1 MLVHGEKIVDTMGD
15 EIDRLETKLSV
26 RVEEQFLKLKSIFLT
41 LFSIQISVEIPESSL
56 H

>member
-1 MLVHGEKIVDTMGD
+1 MLLHGEKIVDTMGD

-26 RVEEQFLKLKSIFLT
+26 RDEINVKVKSYSNDLFLIKIL
-41 LFSIQISVEIPESSL
+41 VEISESSL